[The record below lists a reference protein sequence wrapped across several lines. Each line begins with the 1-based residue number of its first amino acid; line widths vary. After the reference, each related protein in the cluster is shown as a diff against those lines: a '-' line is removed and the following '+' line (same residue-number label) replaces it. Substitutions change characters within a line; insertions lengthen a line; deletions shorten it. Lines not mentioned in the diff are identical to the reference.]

1 MATEAQVLD
10 AMMQVEDPELGVNV
24 VDLGLIYGVDFEE
37 EGRWSVWT
45 ASRRSRSTGSGRRPG
60 PPTA

>member
-37 EGRWSVWT
+37 EGR
-45 ASRRSRSTGSGRRPG
+45 RSRSTGSGRPPG
-60 PPTA
+60 LPTA

>member
-37 EGRWSVWT
+37 EGLWT
-45 ASRRSRSTGSGRRPG
+45 ASRRSRSTGSGRPPG
-60 PPTA
+60 LPTA